1 MHFKIQNRRIDDVVL
16 LDLSGKLTIGEP
28 VTLLRD
34 MMRAY
39 IADGH
44 GKFVINLADVNYID
58 SSGLGELVWAHVSI
72 KKNGGDIKLLKLTSR
87 AKDLM
92 QITKL
97 VSVFDTYEDESAALA
112 ALKG

>member
-34 MMRAY
+34 MMQAY
-39 IADGH
+39 AANGNR
-44 GKFVINLADVNYID
+44 KFVVNLGDVHYID
-58 SSGLGELVWAHVSI
+58 SSGLGELVWAHVST
-72 KKNGGDIKLLKLTSR
+72 KKNGGDIKLLRLTSHV
-87 AKDLM
+87 KDLM

-97 VSVFDTYEDESAALA
+97 VSVFDTYEDEGSALA
-112 ALKG
+112 ALKV

>member
-1 MHFKIQNRRIDDVVL
+1 MHFKIQNRRIEDVVL

-34 MMRAY
+34 MMHAY
-39 IADGH
+39 FADEH
-44 GKFVINLADVNYID
+44 KKFVINLGDVSYID
-58 SSGLGELVWAHVSI
+58 SSGLGELVWAHVSV
-72 KKNGGDIKLLKLTSR
+72 KKIGGDVKLLNVTSR
-87 AKDLM
+87 VKDLM

-97 VSVFDTYEDESAALA
+97 VSVFDTYEDESSALA